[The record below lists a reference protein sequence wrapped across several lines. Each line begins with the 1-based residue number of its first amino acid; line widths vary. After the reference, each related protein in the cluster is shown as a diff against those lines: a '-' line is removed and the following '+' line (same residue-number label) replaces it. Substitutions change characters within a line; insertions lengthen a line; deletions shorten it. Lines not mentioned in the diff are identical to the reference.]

1 MSSRVCSNCG
11 RPLPDG
17 AAFCGDCGAR
27 QPPAAVPAQNSY
39 GLSPSAR
46 PGDTLQ
52 ASKPPV
58 EIRDVG
64 AELRATTQP
73 LSLYSGTDLDSSPAD
88 SFPPGAFVPPLGGWP
103 GWPATWAPPQKP
115 ARKRV
120 SSGSI
125 IAIVVVIILLGGVL
139 AFALYNGAKNSAT
152 TQGPGSTPTIGF
164 GGGGGGPAGTQ
175 TLPAINRVGYYA
187 GVKITLLNAVEAQSL
202 PGFQPFDPKNYGLK
216 IQARLENRT
225 TTPVDV
231 GSATH
236 LVDANKNVIQPT
248 PANVPD
254 ALPPYAG
261 PDSDTTGT
269 VYFEVAPGSLI
280 STFALVLGRPNE
292 SLVMIPLAAP
302 YDPTPYQQGSKTINK
317 SVSYSSTGA
326 AVTAEVTKILY
337 APWIPG
343 YQADQGMRFLQVA
356 LVLTDTSS
364 LSAYVGGTQF
374 QVQDPTGKRVRQDD
388 THGLI
393 LNDSLDPGERKDE
406 GFITFEI
413 PASRGDYIF
422 QVFNSDGTLAGQID
436 LGTL

>member
-1 MSSRVCSNCG
+1 M
-11 RPLPDG
+11 
-17 AAFCGDCGAR
+17 
-27 QPPAAVPAQNSY
+27 
-39 GLSPSAR
+39 
-46 PGDTLQ
+46 
-52 ASKPPV
+52 
-58 EIRDVG
+58 
-64 AELRATTQP
+64 
-73 LSLYSGTDLDSSPAD
+73 
-88 SFPPGAFVPPLGGWP
+88 
-103 GWPATWAPPQKP
+103 
-115 ARKRV
+115 
-120 SSGSI
+120 
-125 IAIVVVIILLGGVL
+125 
-139 AFALYNGAKNSAT
+139 
-152 TQGPGSTPTIGF
+152 
-164 GGGGGGPAGTQ
+164 
-175 TLPAINRVGYYA
+175 
-187 GVKITLLNAVEAQSL
+187 
-202 PGFQPFDPKNYGLK
+202 
-216 IQARLENRT
+216 
-225 TTPVDV
+225 
-231 GSATH
+231 
-236 LVDANKNVIQPT
+236 
-248 PANVPD
+248 
-254 ALPPYAG
+254 PPYAG

-374 QVQDPTGKRVRQDD
+374 QVRDPTGKRVRQDD